1 MAHVGA
7 ELTQFQKLH
16 QFHSRAD
23 TGSPFLNSAKVGCY
37 GPAGEVS
44 GRELSVSWSSI
55 LLHGIE
61 KIWRKPKARDPGDD
75 AIVWTD
81 PLGGVPKGQ

>member
-16 QFHSRAD
+16 QFYSCAD
-23 TGSPFLNSAKVGCY
+23 TASPFLNSVKVGCY

-44 GRELSVSWSSI
+44 WPR
-55 LLHGIE
+55 
-61 KIWRKPKARDPGDD
+61 A
-75 AIVWTD
+75 
-81 PLGGVPKGQ
+81 LGFLVQHLAAWN